1 MKPERC
7 TPQKQLAP
15 GFLPAPP
22 CYVRAFASGGCASA
36 ACRADLHETVSLV
49 RFLHA
54 PKDMNPAS
62 VPDLC
67 RDIPKIAC
75 DMSSKDFDRSF
86 MTASAA
92 INVPKIVSDDPA
104 WTSNLPAF
112 PAASRQIRLPAR
124 RAPPAASASG
134 SACRSRRTWWF
145 LSHPRRADGVSFPA
159 RNGQPCVAAGGR
171 QRREAGQGRRKPQ
184 NPARS
189 AA

>member
-1 MKPERC
+1 MESKAFC

-22 CYVRAFASGGCASA
+22 CYVRAFASGDCASA
-36 ACRADLHETVSLV
+36 AFRADLHETVSLV

-112 PAASRQIRLPAR
+112 PTASRQIRLPAR
-124 RAPPAASASG
+124 HGLQVVPSG
-134 SACRSRRTWWF
+134 RSRCPGENHEG
-145 LSHPRRADGVSFPA
+145 L
-159 RNGQPCVAAGGR
+159 N
-171 QRREAGQGRRKPQ
+171 
-184 NPARS
+184 
-189 AA
+189 